1 MSKYEDEAMEL
12 IETVAKPFKRGAM
25 PKGQLIDGKS
35 AETWMLLGRLNNHN
49 DSKGLTL
56 VSL

>member
-12 IETVAKPFKRGAM
+12 IETVAKPFERGAM
-25 PKGQLIDGKS
+25 PKGQLIDTKS
-35 AETWMLLGRLNNHN
+35 AETWMLPGRLNIRNG
-49 DSKGLTL
+49 SEGLTL